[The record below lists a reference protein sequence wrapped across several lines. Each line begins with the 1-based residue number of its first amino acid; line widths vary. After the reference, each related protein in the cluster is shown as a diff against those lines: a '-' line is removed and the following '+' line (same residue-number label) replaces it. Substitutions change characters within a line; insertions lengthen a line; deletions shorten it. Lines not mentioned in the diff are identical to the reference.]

1 MKKWFTRAVAFTFAV
16 LLTVAVLMLLQP
28 DRVYAADNNYGITI
42 DGDMSDWSDKPMTDI
57 SFSWDTYNIKQ
68 GSLLADDNNIYFFI
82 DMAPLTSEDH
92 QGGYAVLQTSSYKL
106 TVGSKVF
113 WINVDNTFAWAWG
126 VEGQSR
132 AVNLSIWAE
141 DNSLNGY
148 LPGVE
153 AYMYRKPMTGGYS
166 DQLEC
171 LIPLSA
177 LNLQDGGSQ
186 TITLSNQNLGQQTLT
201 ATGGNTGATLLVVA
215 ALGLATYAV
224 IRLSRKASRA

>member
-1 MKKWFTRAVAFTFAV
+1 MKQWFSKVAAFMFAV
-16 LLTVAVLMLLQP
+16 LFIIAVLMLKQP
-28 DRVYAADNNYGITI
+28 DRVYAADNSYGITI
-42 DGDMSDWSDKPMTDI
+42 DGNMSDWDDKPKTDI

-82 DMAPLTSEDH
+82 DMAPLTSNDH

-113 WINVDNTFAWAWG
+113 WINVDNTFGWAWG
-126 VEGQSR
+126 VEGQSK
-132 AVNLSIWAE
+132 AVNLWIWAE

-148 LPGVE
+148 LTGVL

-201 ATGGNTGATLLVVA
+201 TTGGDTGAVLLVVA
-215 ALGLATYAV
+215 ALGLAAFAV
-224 IRLSRKASRA
+224 FKISRKASRA